1 MFHIFTASL
10 GWRIPTEPSPLIT
23 SLQPIAMKLL
33 YFSFVSL
40 LLSHSVISAQN
51 FTLSTQVVN
60 APCGLCEGK
69 IDLTVT
75 GGSANMFYSW
85 SNNATTEDLSGLCP
99 GTYTVTVSSANGV
112 SKTASATV
120 ISQQGGIELGVCV
133 TDVLCNG
140 AQNGA
145 VDLSVLSGT
154 APFTYQWSNGAITQD
169 LTGLSAGTYI
179 PTVTD
184 ATGCTSTTVAVVGSP
199 AAISL
204 NASTGSNSVDL
215 DVAGGTTPYSYSWSN
230 GATTQDLAGLSAGTY
245 CVTVVDDNNCSRS
258 QCFTVQGG
266 GNANPLLINGVV
278 TNSGCGFPCTGSI
291 ILSLTTG
298 SGTAGYS
305 YLWSTGSTVQN
316 LTGLCAGTYCV
327 SVTGLNVNSFVTEC
341 FTVEEGQS
349 QSVEIQSTNA
359 AFCNTGAG
367 NDLCEQVCPGS
378 PVTYFIEPPVI
389 CGSTPSLQGVEWA
402 VSGAKS
408 YSVSQNG
415 LEVNVEWG
423 SSGPGLVQ
431 VSFSSPDFCFEN
443 SRCVTIVDEPV
454 AQFSSLPAA
463 QSGMLQVCK
472 GQTVYFENLSINADL
487 YDWLFSDDQSSF
499 TTENTQH
506 TYNIPGSYTVT
517 LIAKSSCLCS
527 DTTMMVVEVLD
538 SEPPVL
544 DCVGAVCPGETAT
557 YSTSSSCSTYTWQVS
572 SNGTIV
578 NGGGSSDT
586 DISII
591 WNSGPAGTVSLSAT
605 GCSGAACP
613 QASIFT
619 IPVVSDDAQILGPQE
634 VCKDNDETYTIQLF
648 DGTQYNWSLSSGG
661 SILSGQ
667 GTNQVVIGWNGTTDP
682 FTSHWLVVEYENCYL
697 GCGGTDSIPVKILPP
712 FLIEGQV
719 ELCESTPASFRARWL
734 TPDVNVSANWIIF
747 KSDGSVFWT
756 SPSPSAILSFPANA
770 PAGSY
775 RIYAEPSQAGQT
787 CSESAELTVNVIARP
802 PAPIAVAGAQLIC
815 PGNTYTYEVSGNAPY
830 TVEWQATG
838 GFPVSQTGDPV
849 AVTWNA
855 SGPYSLTARHVSVDG
870 LGCTSDP
877 VTYNASVPSALVI
890 TGTPTLCENG
900 VGTYSTAQIEGLA
913 FLWEII
919 PSSAGTVS
927 SGQGTNAV
935 EIFWDQPGNHQ
946 VRVTA
951 CGYNAQQQVVVNAN
965 PEPAIDGPA
974 GLCAGISASYSSV
987 QSYVSYQWMTADGG
1001 LLSSSAT
1008 TDLVSGSYVLE
1019 VVDNN
1024 GCPGATDFS
1033 VADLP
1038 PPNVSV
1044 TTANPTGF
1052 CNNGAFVTMTALVPQ
1067 EGTFSYQWLQD
1078 GVPLGATGATYTT
1091 NQYGLFT
1098 VVATNETGC
1107 SATASGLLLYNY
1119 CNGGGGGYGSGSLG
1133 GATACNAGD
1142 LEIIVDP
1149 SDRCDSITF
1158 SIGVN
1163 AGQYNLPQ
1171 TSWWTGV
1178 SGGATAGT
1186 STGETAGFSYPD
1198 PGKYVVQAIV
1208 YLQSFGFCELVDSVD
1223 ILAVADFSFVP
1234 GCPGDSTFFSD
1245 ESTRLPQANITGWD
1259 WDFGAAGTSDTSSV
1273 SNPAFVYPES
1283 GVFSASLTI
1292 TEASGCYSS
1301 VTRDITVPVVV
1312 QPAFAPPAANC
1323 AGSAAGFMLSNTS
1336 GILESVWTFGDP
1348 GSGAQNSSDGNP
1360 VFHNYTTLGTYTVS
1374 VSTVN
1379 NYGCS
1384 ASFSLPVTITA
1395 NPFSGDIT
1403 PVSPTV
1409 CEGQSVT
1416 LTAPGGPGATWLW
1429 SNGFNSQT
1437 LIANQEGVYSVT
1449 VSNGN
1454 GCIYSPSGATVEVNA
1469 APAGVIKALELNEIG
1484 QIIGVTYPSLSV
1496 CYGEDVNLQIQ
1507 DNGDYSYLWSDGS
1520 TSTTIQ
1526 FSETRGNLLDVG
1538 THIYTVTVTNS
1549 QTGCTTVLDPFE
1561 VTVNPVPDGFSVSGD
1576 NLCAGETTV
1585 LTYTGPQP
1593 PNWQIIWNTGDNG
1606 PVLVTEEAGLYFV
1619 RVFNESGC
1627 FAQSNS
1633 AVIYPGPNVAAI
1645 PAGCHERCS
1654 PDTLCLPD
1662 LPGIA
1667 GWQWYFEGNPV
1678 PGANTSNFVALQS
1691 GTYYAEMTDTLG
1703 CTARSGDLTISLF
1716 DGFGNVYGQVWSDV
1730 NHNGL
1735 IDASDTLVGQIPVI
1749 LVRNNTVLDTGI
1761 SGSDGGFQW
1770 LQVPPSF
1777 YTVQLDTVLLDS
1789 VWIPVVIM
1797 DTVQLAG
1804 CGGSVFADLL
1814 IDVAPCPA
1822 LSSSLTLF
1830 ACQGSSVL
1838 YNGELI
1844 PAGVTQVFT
1853 LISING
1859 CDSLVTV
1866 TVGVQPPADSTIFV
1880 NVCETDVFNYQG
1892 TILSPGD
1899 SRTFTLTGYQGC
1911 DSLVTVV
1918 VSGLPVSGSSLNPFV
1933 CQEDIFTFEG
1943 VDMAPGET
1951 RTFTLT
1957 NFLGCDSIVTVTVGT
1972 IPAPSFT
1979 QFVEVC
1985 PGEVYSFMG
1994 VNIAPGQTRTFN
2006 IPSASGGC
2014 DSILYVQVS
2023 EYNIPEDTIRA
2034 RVCLGSTYTFE
2045 GINLAVGDVRSFTL
2059 TGPLGCDSIVTVFVD
2074 AIPSASGT
2082 LEVTACAGDVYNY
2095 QGVNIPAGQSQ
2106 NFNLTS
2112 VAGCDSTLRV
2122 NVVALD
2128 TLYSLLQVEVCA
2140 GGTYL
2145 YNGTELA
2152 PGQSASF
2159 IYTASTGCDSVVQV
2173 LTTQA
2178 PPVTSIL
2185 NARICPG
2192 SVYNYQGTSLVIGQ
2206 SQVFQLQTPEGCDSL
2221 VTVNVGALQVFNTT
2235 LNAGVCLGETYS
2247 YQGAELGVGE
2257 SRTFTLTSESGCD
2270 SIVTVYVYGLSPT
2283 YGSVNAEIC
2292 VGTVF
2297 TYQGVE
2303 MAIGETRSFILTNQA
2318 GCDSIVTVTV
2328 SGSNVFSETVNV
2340 RVCPGSFYN
2349 YQGVSLAVG
2358 QSQTFSEPTQS
2369 GCDSLVTILV
2379 TALPES
2385 SENLNITICQGGYY
2399 TYQGVNIPSG
2409 QSKTF
2414 TLTNYLGCDSL
2425 LTITV
2430 SSLPPLSSSF
2440 TVPVCQGEFYS
2451 YQGVQIGAG
2460 QTRKFTLA
2468 SQNGC
2473 DSVVTVTTIPL
2484 PVSYS
2489 ELNAQVCPGKLFNYQ
2504 GVNMTI
2510 GQMYTFTLNNYL
2522 GCDSLVTVSVS
2533 AIPPVTSTFEAKV
2546 CQGQVF
2552 QYEGVSLSIGQT
2564 QTFSLKTPQGCDSL
2578 VTVTVSALQ
2587 ASTGSLNVSV
2597 CEGGTFQYQGTGM
2610 TPGETRIFNL
2620 TNYLGCDSI
2629 VTVTVNAI
2637 PPPAT
2642 SFNAKVCPGE
2652 FYQYEGVSLA
2662 IGQSQSFVLKTAGGC
2677 DSIVTVNVS
2686 ALPTSTGTIN
2696 TQVCQGGSYV
2706 YQGTT
2711 IPAGQ
2716 SRVFT
2721 LVNYLGCD
2729 SVLTVNVTS
2738 QPPVTSSL
2746 NVKVCTGGTYNYQGA
2761 SLTVGQSQSF
2771 TLSTPEGCDSV
2782 VTVTV
2787 GELQATQSTVNVS
2800 VCENEAYLFNGNLL
2814 QPNTTNVFTLQNW
2827 LGCDSIVTVN
2837 VASRK
2842 TSVSNLNASVC
2853 QGEVFEYN
2861 GTNIQIGETK
2871 TVILQNAEGCDST
2884 VTVTVTGYPVLDYDL
2899 VTKKSCSNTGSG
2911 SIRIE
2916 TVGSILAS
2924 GYSLNGGPFQS
2935 DSIFKNLAPGL
2946 YSIVI
2951 ADENGCIYNAETG
2964 IQETQPLRADLPD
2977 NILVPC
2983 DSTGVTLFPFLAGD
2997 TSGLE
3002 LLWWNGSSG
3011 KTARADKPGTVW
3023 LSATNDCGQNVF
3035 ATSEIQL
3042 ADDAG
3047 NPLRIYVPNVFAPE
3061 SSDPENSIFKAFFGK
3076 NFTVLSYKMEVYDR
3090 WGNLMFITGD
3100 QSEGWEGF
3108 FNDEPMN
3115 PGVYVWQLWA
3125 DLQICSRTIQIYRK
3139 GDVTIVR

>member
-10 GWRIPTEPSPLIT
+10 GWRIPIAPSPLIT

-389 CGSTPSLQGVEWA
+389 CGSTPSLQGVEWS

>member
-1 MFHIFTASL
+1 
-10 GWRIPTEPSPLIT
+10 
-23 SLQPIAMKLL
+23 MKLL

>member
-389 CGSTPSLQGVEWA
+389 CGSTPSLQGVEWS

-1789 VWIPVVIM
+1789 VWIPVIIM